1 MSGPPA
7 FGSNAPGLRDGW
19 DQRARNKAKRPAF
32 GKSHQIEA
40 SLVAQA
46 GLATQ
51 SPTRGSV

>member
-1 MSGPPA
+1 MSALPA
-7 FGSNAPGLRDGW
+7 FGSNATGLRDGL

-32 GKSHQIEA
+32 GRSHQIEA

-51 SPTRGSV
+51 SPERGSV